1 MGNPSEKKA
10 TTVEADIDRQAVVR
24 RHTIELRRPDPELA
38 VSVGNGDF
46 AYTADITGMQT
57 FTAFHDPAEAVAR
70 AMASGA
76 EGASAAF
83 AAQPVLATSTM
94 STWGWHEMPN
104 PDGFTLDDAMTEY
117 QTARGPVKYPDR
129 YDTVAAVNG
138 TVDEASRAG
147 AWLHVN
153 PQRIDLGRIGLELRA
168 HPGSEPETDPS
179 TITDAVQTLD
189 LWTGILDSRFLYRGE
204 EIRVRTVAAPDS
216 STVAFRIQSALL
228 ADGRAQVA
236 LKFPYAS
243 DTFFGTAEWNAAD
256 RHSTTLSAG
265 TDHAVIER
273 CLDATTYWVRAR
285 ATGGEVSATGEPHV
299 LRVSASGSALD
310 LVVRFEPEAHNGAL
324 PSFDAVEQASTESW
338 ERFWLSGAALDL
350 AGSADPRAA
359 ELERRVVLSQYL
371 TRVHSAGVQP
381 PQETGLVVNSWQ
393 GKFHLEM
400 HFWHAAHFAAWGRPE
415 LLARSF
421 DWYASILPIARE
433 TAMRQGYRGARWPK
447 QVAPDGRESPSE
459 IGSLLVWQQPHLLY
473 LLELAYNASDE
484 SGRTLLMD
492 RYAHLADETAE
503 FLADFPEERDG
514 KLHLGAPVM
523 PAQEFYDARTTSD
536 PTFELAY
543 WWWGLEIGQRWRERR
558 GLGRKSDWEV
568 VQHSLVHPYQID
580 GRYLAVA
587 TSDELRRDDHPSL
600 LAALGVVPATPLI
613 DPTVME
619 ATLLDVLKTWE
630 WPSAWGWDF
639 PMIAMTAARLG
650 LRDLAIDALLRPE
663 AKNRYSAVGHNPQI
677 GALLPLYLPGNGSLL
692 AAVALLA
699 GDAAVEASPSL
710 PDGWTMRAERFPTW
724 PGPSLM

>member
-1 MGNPSEKKA
+1 MIPNERRAS
-10 TTVEADIDRQAVVR
+10 DIDRQALVR
-24 RHTIELRRPDPELA
+24 RHTIELRKPDPELA

-57 FTAFHDPAEAVAR
+57 FTAFHDPAVAIAR

-76 EGASAAF
+76 EAASAAF
-83 AAQPVLATSTM
+83 TAQPVLATSTM

-129 YDTVAAVNG
+129 YDAVAAVSG
-138 TVDEASRAG
+138 TVDEANRAG
-147 AWLHVN
+147 AWLNVN
-153 PQRIDLGRIGLELRA
+153 PQRIDLGRIGLELRSQ
-168 HPGSEPETDPS
+168 PGSEPETDPS

-189 LWTGILDSRFLYRGE
+189 LWTGVVDSRFRYEGE
-204 EIRVRTVAAPDS
+204 EVRVRTVSAPDS
-216 STVAFRIQSALL
+216 STVAFRIESVLL
-228 ADGRAQVA
+228 ADGRAGVA

-243 DTFFGTAEWNAAD
+243 DTFFGTADWNAAD

-273 CLDATTYWVRAR
+273 RLDETTYWVTAR
-285 ATGGEVSATGEPHV
+285 ATDGQISATDEPHV
-299 LRVSASGSALD
+299 LRLRASSTALE
-310 LVVRFEPEAHNGAL
+310 LVVRFEPEPSKGVL
-324 PSFDAVEQASTESW
+324 PSFEAVEQASAESW
-338 ERFWLSGAALDL
+338 EQFWLSGAALDL
-350 AGSADPRAA
+350 AGSTDPRAA

-371 TRVHSAGVQP
+371 TRVHCAGVQP

-415 LLARSF
+415 LLAPSF
-421 DWYASILPIARE
+421 DWYASILPVAQE
-433 TAMRQGYRGARWPK
+433 TAVRQGYRGARWPK
-447 QVAPDGRESPSE
+447 QVGPDGRESPSE

-484 SGRTLLMD
+484 GGRGLLVD

-543 WWWGLEIGQRWRERR
+543 WWWGIEIGQRWRERR
-558 GLGRKSDWEV
+558 SLGRNSDWEA
-568 VQHSLVHPYQID
+568 VQHSLAHPRQVD

-613 DPTVME
+613 DAAVME

-639 PMIAMTAARLG
+639 PMLAMTATRLG
-650 LRDLAIDALLRPE
+650 RRDLAIDALLRPE
-663 AKNRYSAVGHNPQI
+663 VKNQYTAVGHNPQI

-699 GDAAVEASPSL
+699 ADIADEPNPSL
-710 PDGWTMRAERFPTW
+710 PHGWTMQAEGFPTW
-724 PGPSLM
+724 P